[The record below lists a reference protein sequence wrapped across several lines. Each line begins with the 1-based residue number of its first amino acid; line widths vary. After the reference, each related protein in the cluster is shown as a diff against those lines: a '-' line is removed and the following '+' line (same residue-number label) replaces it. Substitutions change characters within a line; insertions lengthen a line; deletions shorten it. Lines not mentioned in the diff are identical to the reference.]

1 MARPFLY
8 RHSTWR
14 GKFIDLWTVPHVISG
29 LVIAYLALFAQMNY
43 STAFWMALSVGIG
56 WELVERITRLS
67 RTEAYTNSLS
77 DIVGAQLGFTVGW
90 WLFSHLA
97 NEMLGLGIIV
107 TISAIFGIICL
118 FGYRAFKYYG

>member
-1 MARPFLY
+1 MARPFLF

-14 GKFIDLWTVPHVISG
+14 GTFVDLWTVPHVISG
-29 LVIAYLALFAQMNY
+29 LVISYLALLAHMSY
-43 STAFWMALSVGIG
+43 DTAFWMALSVGIG
-56 WELVERITRLS
+56 WELIERITRLS

-77 DIVGAQLGFTVGW
+77 DIVGAQLGFIGGW

-97 NEMLGLGIIV
+97 SHMFGLIIILA
-107 TISAIFGIICL
+107 ISALFSIICL